1 MLLYICIHASLPIV
15 RFLTPFNFSLILY
28 TRDCE
33 ANVNNYSDITAE
45 TAVVCPIGIDTTVYQ
60 YAEYRLPVHLA
71 RDEVAA
77 VGFFILQ
84 QRF

>member
-1 MLLYICIHASLPIV
+1 LVAERHTTFRCGKHLLYII
-15 RFLTPFNFSLILY
+15 
-28 TRDCE
+28 
-33 ANVNNYSDITAE
+33 AE

-71 RDEVAA
+71 RDEVTA